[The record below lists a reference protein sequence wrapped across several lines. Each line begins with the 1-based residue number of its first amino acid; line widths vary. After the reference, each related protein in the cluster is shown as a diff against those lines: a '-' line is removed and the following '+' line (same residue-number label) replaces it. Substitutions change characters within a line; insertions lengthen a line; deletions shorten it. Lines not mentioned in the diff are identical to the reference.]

1 MAPTNLSEM
10 ALLLPRVSEQQKW
23 PSPAIIAATQLHNK
37 ATPRH
42 PTLSTLAS
50 DTRRVLAEF
59 LDRREKKLWNE
70 DDDRDDVQFWAEQK
84 EEYLKENPS
93 HTSFFSAEDED
104 KDDGDD
110 SDDDVVDVTDKN

>member
-1 MAPTNLSEM
+1 MPPTKKSKTTKDGNTDCHRLS
-10 ALLLPRVSEQQKW
+10 RIYCCK
-23 PSPAIIAATQLHNK
+23 
-37 ATPRH
+37 
-42 PTLSTLAS
+42 
-50 DTRRVLAEF
+50 RRVLAEF
-59 LDRREKKLWNE
+59 LDRREKSLWNE